1 MENIPGDGHHLK
13 VTPVIKIQN
22 EELYTPVSSGAED
35 DDDVQGFFE
44 MLAEDPSWRPPSE
57 ETTEKIV
64 NLLDFYFS
72 NENLLKDK
80 FLLKHVKR
88 NRLGYVSVKLL
99 TSFKKI
105 KSLSKSD
112 WKLTAFCISKSK
124 KLQLN
129 KSGTKVRRLELL
141 PDIDIPTTSI
151 KTILFKPEENNE
163 QLSLDDLSTRFKQFG
178 RLTTVRIVDPCKEV
192 PLDLRNHVI
201 KHPELGVNMC
211 VVVEYHNTSDAQT
224 AFKNLSKEARCNG
237 KSETFSLLGSGR
249 NPKKQKGIFRNVYD
263 SADDSSSQL
272 SSRET
277 SPMMPRKNRLS
288 AQNSPKNSPKL
299 KHKNR
304 DLSPDPDKDKNWRG
318 EHRRSCSN
326 QSSPSGS
333 PWFKRKNFKDQ
344 SNLSPNDNLK
354 NFSRPKHPSPL
365 ATGGRT
371 SPWLERRRQLQAK
384 SQGNSPVST
393 PGSSP
398 LMGRKFNDGVP
409 VGVVRLPRGPPT
421 ATNNKGFDLHARKKI
436 PENKTT
442 SGLKGQ
448 GAISQ
453 NCGDGIAATLK

>member
-1 MENIPGDGHHLK
+1 
-13 VTPVIKIQN
+13 
-22 EELYTPVSSGAED
+22 
-35 DDDVQGFFE
+35 
-44 MLAEDPSWRPPSE
+44 
-57 ETTEKIV
+57 
-64 NLLDFYFS
+64 
-72 NENLLKDK
+72 
-80 FLLKHVKR
+80 VKR

-99 TSFKKI
+99 TSFKKL

-112 WKLTAFCISKSK
+112 WKLTAFCITKSK

-141 PDIDIPTTSI
+141 PDIDVPTTSI
-151 KTILFKPEENNE
+151 KTILFKPEENTE
-163 QLSLDDLSTRFKQFG
+163 DLSLDDLSTRFKQFG

-201 KHPELGVNMC
+201 KHPEIGVNMC
-211 VVVEYHNTSDAQT
+211 VVVEYHNTQDAQM
-224 AFKNLSKEARCNG
+224 AFKNLSKEARNEG

-249 NPKKQKGIFRNVYD
+249 NPKKQKGMFRRDLYD
-263 SADDSSSQL
+263 SADDSSSQI

-288 AQNSPKNSPKL
+288 AQNSPKNSPKF

-304 DLSPDPDKDKNWRG
+304 DLSPDPDKDRNWRG
-318 EHRRSCSN
+318 DSNRRSGSN

-333 PWFKRKNFKDQ
+333 PWFKRKNFKEQ
-344 SNLSPNDNLK
+344 SNLSPNDPTINK
-354 NFSRPKHPSPL
+354 NFSSRPKHPSPL
-365 ATGGRT
+365 ATGGKT
-371 SPWLERRRQLQAK
+371 SPWLERRRQLAAK

-421 ATNNKGFDLHARKKI
+421 SSANKGFDISARKFKNS
-436 PENKTT
+436 PEKLPSNKG
-442 SGLKGQ
+442 SGG
-448 GAISQ
+448 ISQ
-453 NCGDGIAATLK
+453 SCGDGITATLK